1 MRRARISKNGFTL
14 VEALVSLTI
23 VCGGIVL
30 VAEGF
35 SVALRASV
43 IAQKESEAV
52 MLARS
57 VMAKLESGE
66 QSLST
71 GSQGTFDEDRQE
83 FTWITTIEATELPT
97 LKKVTVAVD
106 WPYRGETRS
115 VVLTRL
121 MRDRS
126 TGTSE

>member
-1 MRRARISKNGFTL
+1 
-14 VEALVSLTI
+14 